1 LVFLDRRDART
12 ERVCSSRLLPR
23 RLVVERFAKLGGI
36 AASVILIILGVGSV
50 VIGAKGHSDVR
61 DEIAQEEIVG
71 TPDMSPDAI
80 ETTQGQEVPDCDVA
94 DEEIDTGDEARCFA
108 DYLRIHALESTG
120 GLTYAELPRFLD
132 EEGQPT
138 EDEAAAAIDPETGEP
153 SENPVRETWVSATAF
168 TTALNTSYFAEQVA
182 RFGIAMGVAMIL
194 IGFGFAVLVAFG
206 AVGPGRSGASRT

>member
-1 LVFLDRRDART
+1 M
-12 ERVCSSRLLPR
+12 
-23 RLVVERFAKLGGI
+23 ERFAKLGGI
-36 AASVILIILGVGSV
+36 AASVILIILGVASV

-71 TPDMSPDAI
+71 TPDMSPGAI

-94 DEEIDTGDEARCFA
+94 EEEIDTGDEARCFA

-132 EEGQPT
+132 EKGKPT

-153 SENPVRETWVSATAF
+153 RENPVRETWVSATAF
-168 TTALNTSYFAEQVA
+168 TTALNTSFFAEQVA
-182 RFGIAMGVAMIL
+182 RFGIAMGIAMIL
-194 IGFGFAVLVAFG
+194 IGIGFAVLVAFG
-206 AVGPGRSGASRT
+206 AVGPARSGASRT